1 MLIHTYIVD
10 ARISAVSK
18 TNILAAFIEET
29 INKND
34 VMVTGFDKIA
44 VLFLTKVSSLV
55 CEYG

>member
-1 MLIHTYIVD
+1 MPEFLLF
-10 ARISAVSK
+10 RKQISSP
-18 TNILAAFIEET
+18 LFIEET